1 MSNHKSMM
9 VFYKKH
15 NQTQHKQQN
24 GRIIQIVLCSLLTIL
39 SLQSCDKVVDE
50 TPPTLPPTIPQATTE
65 VFKLTY
71 PNVSSFIF
79 KPLEQDKTW
88 QSDFITPAGK
98 VSSLVDYQGEIID
111 LNELVG
117 TVKSL
122 PVAIKQHFLSNY
134 ALSQIVKVYDLMKS
148 PTVTDG
154 YKLLIQ
160 TDKNTNLNL
169 YYDAN
174 NNFVREENQPNE
186 KASAIIF
193 TSTDQ
198 INFDA
203 SIPSV
208 IKQFLSNNQLKSASV
223 IIYNLVDKSY
233 KIVLNFRER
242 LNGALQTSEI
252 ILSDAGQVL
261 QWISSIENE
270 YNYKVLAKAN
280 LPTDVTTY
288 LESNFPNWQFDYGVS
303 ETIFGNNKTNFV
315 TVKIGQ
321 NDSYLIIDEEIKKND
336 LKLIRTQMLG
346 ENYLPESVKINL
358 NNNIAN
364 WTFVKANVIYEP
376 YSQGISQ
383 IVTNVNHFQIEVKQ
397 GTDRY
402 SVRLASDGSIIYK
415 YRIL

>member
-1 MSNHKSMM
+1 MM

-15 NQTQHKQQN
+15 NQTQEKQQN
-24 GRIIQIVLCSLLTIL
+24 GRIIQIVLYSLLTIL

-88 QSDFITPAGK
+88 QTDFVTPAGK

-117 TVKSL
+117 MPKSL
-122 PVAIKQHFLSNY
+122 PITIKQHFLSNY
-134 ALSQIVKVYDLMKS
+134 TTAEIVMVYDVMKS
-148 PTVTDG
+148 LTVTDG
-154 YKLLIQ
+154 YKLVIQ
-160 TDKNTNLNL
+160 TDKNTIINL

-174 NNFVREENQPNE
+174 NNFVREENQPNV
-186 KASAIIF
+186 KPSAITF

-203 SIPSV
+203 SIPTV

-223 IIYNLVDKSY
+223 IIYNLADKSY
-233 KIVLNFRER
+233 KIVLNFREH

-252 ILSDAGQVL
+252 FLADSGQIL
-261 QWISSIENE
+261 QWVSTIENE
-270 YNYKVLAKAN
+270 YTYKVLAKTN
-280 LPTDVTTY
+280 LPTDLTTY
-288 LESNFPNWQFDYGVS
+288 LEANFPNWQFDYGVS
-303 ETIFGNNKTNFV
+303 ESIFGNYKTSFV

-321 NDSYLIIDEEIKKND
+321 NDSYLLIDEESKKND
-336 LKLIRTQMLG
+336 LKLIRTQVLG
-346 ENYLPESVKINL
+346 ENYLPESVKTTL
-358 NNNIAN
+358 NNNFAN
-364 WTFVKANVIYEP
+364 WIFVKANVVYEP
-376 YSQGISQ
+376 YSQGAYQ
-383 IVTNVNHFQIEVKQ
+383 IVTSVNHFQVEVKQ

-402 SVRLASDGSIIYK
+402 SVRLASDGNILYK
-415 YRIL
+415 FRIL

>member
-1 MSNHKSMM
+1 M

-15 NQTQHKQQN
+15 NQTQEKQQN
-24 GRIIQIVLCSLLTIL
+24 CRIIQIVLYSLLTIL

-88 QSDFITPAGK
+88 QTDFVTPAGK

-117 TVKSL
+117 MPKSL
-122 PVAIKQHFLSNY
+122 PITIKQHFLSNY
-134 ALSQIVKVYDLMKS
+134 TTAEIVMVYDVMKS
-148 PTVTDG
+148 LTVTDG
-154 YKLLIQ
+154 YKLVIQ
-160 TDKNTNLNL
+160 TDKNTIINL

-174 NNFVREENQPNE
+174 NNFVREENQPNV
-186 KASAIIF
+186 KPSAITF

-203 SIPSV
+203 SIPTV

-223 IIYNLVDKSY
+223 IIYNLADKSY
-233 KIVLNFRER
+233 KIVLNFREH

-252 ILSDAGQVL
+252 FLADSGQIL
-261 QWISSIENE
+261 QWVSTIENE
-270 YNYKVLAKAN
+270 YTYKVLTKTN
-280 LPTDVTTY
+280 LPTDLTTY
-288 LESNFPNWQFDYGVS
+288 LEANFPNWQFDYGVS
-303 ETIFGNNKTNFV
+303 ESIFGNYKTSFV

-321 NDSYLIIDEEIKKND
+321 NDSYLLIDEESKKND
-336 LKLIRTQMLG
+336 LKLIRTQVLG
-346 ENYLPESVKINL
+346 ENYLPESVKTTL
-358 NNNIAN
+358 NNNFAN
-364 WTFVKANVIYEP
+364 WIFVKANVVYEP
-376 YSQGISQ
+376 YNQGAYQ
-383 IVTNVNHFQIEVKQ
+383 IVTSVNHFQVEVKQ

-402 SVRLASDGSIIYK
+402 SVRLASDGNILYK
-415 YRIL
+415 FRIL

>member
-1 MSNHKSMM
+1 MM
-9 VFYKKH
+9 AFYKKH
-15 NQTQHKQQN
+15 IQTKNSPQN
-24 GRIIQIVLCSLLTIL
+24 IGKMKPILYSLLTIL

-50 TPPTLPPTIPQATTE
+50 TPPVLPPTIPQATTE
-65 VFKLTY
+65 VFKLSY
-71 PNVSSFIF
+71 PNVSSFVF

-88 QSDFITPAGK
+88 QTDFVTPAGK
-98 VSSLVDYQGEIID
+98 VFSLVDYQGEIID

-117 TVKSL
+117 TPKSL
-122 PVAIKQHFLSNY
+122 PIAIKQHFLNNY
-134 ALSQIVKVYDLMKS
+134 PSSQIVMFYDVMKS

-154 YKLLIQ
+154 YKLVIQ

-169 YYDAN
+169 YYDVN
-174 NNFVREENQPNE
+174 NNFVREEIQPNE
-186 KASAIIF
+186 KVSAIVF

-203 SIPSV
+203 SIPTV

-223 IIYNLVDKSY
+223 IIYNLADKSY
-233 KIVLNFRER
+233 KIVLNFREK

-252 ILSDAGQVL
+252 LLSDAGQIL
-261 QWISSIENE
+261 QWVSSIENE
-270 YNYKVLAKAN
+270 YSYKILPKTN
-280 LPTDVTTY
+280 LPTEINTY
-288 LESNFPNWQFDYGVS
+288 LATNLPNWQFDYGVS

-321 NDSYLIIDEEIKKND
+321 NDSYLIVDEEIKKND
-336 LKLIRTQMLG
+336 LILVRTQALA
-346 ENYLPESVKINL
+346 ENYLPETVKTALTNSF
-358 NNNIAN
+358 NN

-376 YSQGISQ
+376 YRQSLSQ

-402 SVRLASDGSIIYK
+402 AVRLASDGNILYK